1 MLKKHALEKVSS
13 KLKKMT
19 SSVLLSKFCQSVFL
33 GLKAKESGQA
43 RMVESFL
50 DNAMR
55 DMLNL
60 PPNMQV
66 KAKVLL
72 ESVELRK
79 SNFERNKTDEK
90 SENDT
95 FER

>member
-1 MLKKHALEKVSS
+1 QPANLIVAEPVRLIVA
-13 KLKKMT
+13 
-19 SSVLLSKFCQSVFL
+19 QY
-33 GLKAKESGQA
+33 
-43 RMVESFL
+43 
-50 DNAMR
+50 NAMR

-60 PPNMQV
+60 PPSMQV

-79 SNFERNKTDEK
+79 SNFERNKTDQK

>member
-1 MLKKHALEKVSS
+1 
-13 KLKKMT
+13 
-19 SSVLLSKFCQSVFL
+19 
-33 GLKAKESGQA
+33 KESGQS

-50 DNAMR
+50 DNAMK

-60 PPNMQV
+60 PPSMQV

-79 SNFERNKTDEK
+79 SNLERNKTDQT

-95 FER
+95 FKR